1 MHLKLTPYCS
11 FVSFPA
17 PRAYIVYS
25 LLSANVEYA
34 QSNIKMVVQ
43 WINSVYVFFFYLF
56 VKMDK
61 ISLLW
66 HSTCLPHVSPKYPT
80 IFSSRANGTN
90 KKERDEK
97 NNSVWVNDPQ
107 EVPPLFQ

>member
-43 WINSVYVFFFYLF
+43 WINSVYVFFL
-56 VKMDK
+56 
-61 ISLLW
+61 
-66 HSTCLPHVSPKYPT
+66 
-80 IFSSRANGTN
+80 IF
-90 KKERDEK
+90 
-97 NNSVWVNDPQ
+97 
-107 EVPPLFQ
+107 L